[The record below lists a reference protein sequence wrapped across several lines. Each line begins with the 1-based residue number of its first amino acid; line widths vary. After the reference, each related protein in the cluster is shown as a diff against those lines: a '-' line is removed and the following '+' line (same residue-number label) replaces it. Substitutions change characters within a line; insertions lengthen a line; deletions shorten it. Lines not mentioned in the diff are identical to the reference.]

1 MTKESSLPIASF
13 AVAVALVPSV
23 VYAAPFEVVSAEVMQ
38 NPQDQQVM
46 FENIESNRSRHLE
59 FLRSLIAA
67 SADGEE
73 AVQARVAERFSEL
86 GAEVQ
91 TLRLMPTQLDLN
103 QEFAAEETI
112 DQIERISVVGKLEG
126 TGSGRSLLFFGH
138 PDGEPQT
145 EATLSGWTRDPFAAE
160 VADGRIYGWGVA
172 DDLAGVAIMA
182 EALDAVLTS
191 MGKPAGDIYLGS
203 TPAKRNARGI
213 LALLNEGYH
222 ADASVYLHP
231 AESEAGLNDIKA
243 ITSGM
248 LQFRVTVVGRPPD
261 TREPGQTA
269 FAHVSISAVDKASIV
284 LAALKQLDND
294 RAGRVFHETL
304 NEAVGRST
312 NLLVSNMRCGEG
324 GSLTQVPT
332 ECVIGVSIT
341 FPPNEQ
347 LDLVRE
353 EITAAVS
360 QVAHG
365 DSWLAENPPV
375 IEWLFGTQGV
385 EVPPEHPLYRTVHD
399 AVRVVTGVAPVI
411 NPLHSASDIRNPMLF
426 RVIPSVGLGPLA
438 WDLTQAGRFDEW
450 VDADDYIRAIQ
461 VCAKI
466 IADWAFE

>member
-1 MTKESSLPIASF
+1 MTKEKRVSLVFFAMAAVLASSAM
-13 AVAVALVPSV
+13 
-23 VYAAPFEVVSAEVMQ
+23 SATTVEMSHVDFLQ
-38 NPQDQQVM
+38 GPQDQQAM

-59 FLRSLIAA
+59 FLKSLIAA
-67 SADGEE
+67 SANGEE
-73 AVQARVAERFSEL
+73 AVQARVAERFSEI
-86 GAEVQ
+86 GADVR
-91 TLRLMPTQLDLN
+91 TLRLLPTQLDLN
-103 QEFAAEETI
+103 QEFAADETI
-112 DQIERISVVGKLEG
+112 DRVERISVVGILEG
-126 TGSGRSLLFFGH
+126 SGEGRSLLFFGH

-145 EATLSGWTRDPFAAE
+145 EASLAGWTRDPFAAE
-160 VADGRIYGWGVA
+160 VENGRIYGWGVA

-182 EALDAVLTS
+182 EALDAVLTT
-191 MGKPAGDIYLGS
+191 MGRPAGDIYLGS

-248 LQFRVTVVGRPPD
+248 LQFRVTVLGRPPD

-269 FAHVSISAVDKASIV
+269 FAHVSISAVDKASVV
-284 LAALKQLDND
+284 LEALKQLDRE

-312 NLLVSNMRCGEG
+312 NLLVSNMTCGEE
-324 GSLTQVPT
+324 GSFTQVPT

-347 LDLVRE
+347 LDAVQE
-353 EITAAVS
+353 EITTALSRAA
-360 QVAHG
+360 QG
-365 DSWLAENPPV
+365 DPWLVENPPN

-385 EVPPEHPLYRTVHD
+385 EVPSEHPLYQTVHD
-399 AVRVVTGVAPVI
+399 AVLLVTGVAPVI

-426 RVIPSVGLGPLA
+426 RGIPSVGLGPLA
-438 WDLTQAGRFDEW
+438 GDFTQAGRFDEW

-461 VCAKI
+461 VCAKV
-466 IADWAFE
+466 IADWAF